1 MPHLFPLQYILNGKP
16 VNLMAILMSFL
27 NFLTQKHTPVTFQD
41 QRLFETEVIKEKVV
55 FKMSA
60 ETQKFAI
67 Y

>member
-1 MPHLFPLQYILNGKP
+1 
-16 VNLMAILMSFL
+16 MAILMSFL